1 VSRLRGRVR
10 SEDGQAIVLIVLFL
24 LVLLGFCALCLDVGH
39 AYLAQRRLQSAAD
52 AAALAG
58 AQELPDVTSATT
70 FANTYGSNGNNAPSG
85 LDGSSMTVT
94 TRCIASVPGCAP

>member
-1 VSRLRGRVR
+1 VSRLRHRVQ
-10 SEDGQAIVLIVLFL
+10 SEDGQALVLIVLCL
-24 LVLLGFCALCLDVGH
+24 LVLLGFCAVTLDFGH

-70 FANTYGSNGNNAPSG
+70 FANSYGSSGNNAP
-85 LDGSSMTVT
+85 DGSTA
-94 TRCIASVPGCAP
+94 RR